1 MKRGEGMVSGN
12 GQVGA
17 FIAERRKAKG
27 WSQKDLAGVLQ
38 VTDKAVS
45 RWERGAGYPDVTLLK
60 PLALALDV
68 SVAELLEGERL
79 EDAGEEEK
87 RMQQAVEHSLTYY
100 LASSMEAR
108 KPLREMIVTAGFWMH
123 FWIIAAAV
131 FFMTGRWLFPGI
143 HGEALLGYLFCFGT
157 LMGLFFIGRIRNMAA
172 EYNLIAPDEYTYR
185 DSESEKDYGDYP
197 NVTAVPLSFGFGKPI
212 AVILGKRERPET
224 KISDIFLWACKFLAL
239 ILLGWFGGR
248 VFISSV
254 ITWQDAVICMFF
266 PFAITGIGFFLT
278 GIWTLWKRD
287 GADEE
292 TWSGKRQILYGF
304 LCWGAGA
311 VIILA
316 LALFSYIYWYVII

>member
-27 WSQKDLAGVLQ
+27 WSQKDLAGGLQ

-108 KPLREMIVTAGFWMH
+108 KPLREMIVTAEFWMH

-172 EYNLIAPDEYTYR
+172 EYNLFAPVEYIYR
-185 DSESEKDYGDYP
+185 DQESE
-197 NVTAVPLSFGFGKPI
+197 
-212 AVILGKRERPET
+212 
-224 KISDIFLWACKFLAL
+224 
-239 ILLGWFGGR
+239 
-248 VFISSV
+248 
-254 ITWQDAVICMFF
+254 
-266 PFAITGIGFFLT
+266 
-278 GIWTLWKRD
+278 
-287 GADEE
+287 
-292 TWSGKRQILYGF
+292 
-304 LCWGAGA
+304 
-311 VIILA
+311 
-316 LALFSYIYWYVII
+316 

>member
-100 LASSMEAR
+100 LASSME
-108 KPLREMIVTAGFWMH
+108 RENRC
-123 FWIIAAAV
+123 
-131 FFMTGRWLFPGI
+131 GR
-143 HGEALLGYLFCFGT
+143 
-157 LMGLFFIGRIRNMAA
+157 
-172 EYNLIAPDEYTYR
+172 
-185 DSESEKDYGDYP
+185 
-197 NVTAVPLSFGFGKPI
+197 
-212 AVILGKRERPET
+212 
-224 KISDIFLWACKFLAL
+224 
-239 ILLGWFGGR
+239 
-248 VFISSV
+248 
-254 ITWQDAVICMFF
+254 
-266 PFAITGIGFFLT
+266 
-278 GIWTLWKRD
+278 
-287 GADEE
+287 
-292 TWSGKRQILYGF
+292 
-304 LCWGAGA
+304 
-311 VIILA
+311 
-316 LALFSYIYWYVII
+316 